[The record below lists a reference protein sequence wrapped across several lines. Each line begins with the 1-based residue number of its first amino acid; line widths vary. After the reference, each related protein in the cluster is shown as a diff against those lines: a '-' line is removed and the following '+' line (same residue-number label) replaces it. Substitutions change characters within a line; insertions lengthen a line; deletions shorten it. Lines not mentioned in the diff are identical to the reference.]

1 MNTFI
6 NIVFTILL
14 IIFFISVV
22 WLIWMENPIVEK
34 ILLTDL
40 VLILM
45 MMLYNLL
52 KNKNQK

>member
-1 MNTFI
+1 
-6 NIVFTILL
+6 
-14 IIFFISVV
+14 
-22 WLIWMENPIVEK
+22 MENPIVEK